1 MRQISLTAKMISVA
15 CIAIA
20 TITSCKKEEAKPAE
34 PPKTEEASSVDVAA
48 APAPAE
54 ATPAGA
60 PGDASP
66 AAAPAGV
73 SPTAAAGPDAAT
85 VIQPGVH
92 FMFDIDASPGARA
105 AVLADCIAKAGN
117 DSAKMGACPAEV
129 SKAGAKE
136 GIRFEKEGD
145 QWIYVSFG
153 TKDAGEEIFL
163 RAPVAKLDS
172 AAHEFK
178 FKPSGPATGSQ
189 VSPENLGKFDQ
200 AKADAMTMVVE
211 VVDGTTVAVNA
222 PPPKGRLVYHKK

>member
-1 MRQISLTAKMISVA
+1 MHQLSLKSKVIVLA
-15 CIAIA
+15 CVAIA
-20 TITSCKKEEAKPAE
+20 ATACKKDDPKPAE
-34 PPKTEEASSVDVAA
+34 PPKTEEAMPADAA
-48 APAPAE
+48 AAPAE
-54 ATPAGA
+54 ATPAAA

-66 AAAPAGV
+66 AAAPGGV
-73 SPTAAAGPDAAT
+73 SPTAAAGLDAAS

-92 FMFDIDASPGARA
+92 FMFDIDASPGAHA
-105 AVLADCIAKAGN
+105 VVLADCIAKAGK
-117 DSAKMGACPAEV
+117 DSAKMAACPAEV
-129 SKAGAKE
+129 SKAGASE

-145 QWIYVSFG
+145 QWIFVSFG
-153 TKDAGEEIFL
+153 MKGAGEETFL

-189 VSPENLGKFDQ
+189 VAPENLGKFDQ

-211 VVDGTTVAVNA
+211 VVDATTVAMNA